1 MVQFSETVSAIE
13 FMQSI
18 GATNLNIQQGSKKV
32 PYVGFNNKSNT
43 TCMLSSKVTAVT
55 AANIRDLQVSWV
67 EGTND
72 NGVSVK
78 GYLLH
83 RAGTPAEI
91 ISTFSL
97 ADVAAI

>member
-1 MVQFSETVSAIE
+1 
-13 FMQSI
+13 
-18 GATNLNIQQGSKKV
+18 
-32 PYVGFNNKSNT
+32 
-43 TCMLSSKVTAVT
+43 MLSSKVTAVT

-83 RAGTPAEI
+83 RVGTPAEI